1 MITASS
7 QVTVNVCVSP
17 TPRAVSPAST
27 TDTRS
32 GASPSTVTA
41 PRSPEAAPAAPPAA
55 SVIVPPYEETERS
68 ADAVSSS
75 AITVVNTRA
84 VEPVPLA

>member
-1 MITASS
+1 M
-7 QVTVNVCVSP
+7 SP
-17 TPRAVSPAST
+17 IPYAPFAAATEE
-27 TDTRS
+27 RS

-84 VEPVPLA
+84 VEPVPVSYTHLTLPTILLV